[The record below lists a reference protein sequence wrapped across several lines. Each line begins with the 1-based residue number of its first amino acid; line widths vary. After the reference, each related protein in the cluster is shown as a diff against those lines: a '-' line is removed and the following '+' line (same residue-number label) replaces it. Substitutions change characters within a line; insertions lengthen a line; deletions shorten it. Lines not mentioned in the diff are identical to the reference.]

1 MSMLELFSFDTLLD
15 LPWSPVRSL
24 SLLAP
29 ESENFTM
36 SSNKV
41 LVLCATGKAGR
52 NVCRALKDAGYEVY
66 GTTRSNTKR
75 LSDQG
80 ISPVLCDYTSRED
93 LDRALLET
101 GAKKVFVITDYFG
114 AAKSNGA
121 LEISYGK
128 CSIDAAKSAGVD
140 HLIFMS
146 VADAEVM
153 DERVKHIKTKLVI
166 EDYLR
171 ASGVKHSI
179 LRPCAFFENF
189 DDPANWNPLRKGRL
203 KFLSEKEIK
212 YCSTYDLGRAAAIMF
227 KDPENWLGK
236 SLDVISWKGDLS
248 QVASALEKVGGVK
261 VKFGLAMPVFLR
273 RLFLKDLHY
282 MFLYFEDQKG
292 PKGEPED
299 FKKILPDAFNAEDW
313 FRFHGLYSNGEK
325 IAKG

>member
-1 MSMLELFSFDTLLD
+1 
-15 LPWSPVRSL
+15 
-24 SLLAP
+24 
-29 ESENFTM
+29 M

-52 NVCRALKDAGYEVY
+52 NVCRALKDAGFEVY
-66 GTTRSNTKR
+66 GTTRSNTQK

-80 ISPVLCDYTSRED
+80 IAPVRCDYTSRED
-93 LDRALLET
+93 LDHALLET
-101 GAKKVFVITDYFG
+101 GAKKLFVVTDYFA

-121 LEISYGK
+121 LEISHGK
-128 CSIDAAKSAGVD
+128 CAIDAAKSAAVD

-146 VADAEVM
+146 VADAELM
-153 DERVKHIKTKLVI
+153 DERVKHIKTKVVI

-171 ASGVKHSI
+171 ASGVKYSI

-189 DDPANWNPLRKGRL
+189 DDPANWNPLKKGRL
-203 KFLSEKEIK
+203 KFLSDKEIK
-212 YCSTYDLGRAAAIMF
+212 YCATYDVGRAAAIMF
-227 KDPENWLGK
+227 KDPAKWLEK
-236 SLDVISWKGDLS
+236 SLDVIGWKGDLS

-261 VKFGLAMPVFLR
+261 VKSGLAMPIFLR
-273 RLFLKDLHY
+273 KLFLKDLHY

-299 FKKILPDAFNAEDW
+299 FKKFLPDAFTAEDW
-313 FRFHGLYSNGEK
+313 FRYHGSYSNGER